1 MVLPFLIFINKYK
14 KFKISV
20 IHIDRLGHLALDTQL
35 FFIKHEVRSIQ
46 DVSYF
51 LIAPHVRNKRV
62 INGELLSMFKSFSKG
77 VDGVIMACTTPLF
90 ILVNCME
97 KALKDNNL
105 LYEMKMESNESEFSL
120 GLKTI
125 SFDSFQYLYGMK
137 ILRKMNIPKSN
148 KIVSIFARDSSYLK
162 NKSPQEDWSYH
173 DYRDCDVN
181 TYIDS
186 IKYLINKGYTVVRVG
201 SEFSDKLKFSDK
213 NYIEYCLSEF
223 KSEFMD
229 LFLISVSDFVVGTT
243 SGATDLAILFDIP
256 FLGVNYAPFMESPLG
271 KNDLFIQK
279 KIVNQHHK
287 VVPYKDIIHNTKYH
301 LFDGNR
307 MRIEHNMHC
316 IDNTPNEIYNAVIE
330 MTLRMEHKFTLS
342 AKQKVLLNNY
352 YKNFCSRNVWSNKS
366 APISIK
372 WLENNKELYF
382 N

>member
-1 MVLPFLIFINKYK
+1 
-14 KFKISV
+14 
-20 IHIDRLGHLALDTQL
+20 
-35 FFIKHEVRSIQ
+35 
-46 DVSYF
+46 
-51 LIAPHVRNKRV
+51 
-62 INGELLSMFKSFSKG
+62 
-77 VDGVIMACTTPLF
+77 
-90 ILVNCME
+90 
-97 KALKDNNL
+97 
-105 LYEMKMESNESEFSL
+105 
-120 GLKTI
+120 
-125 SFDSFQYLYGMK
+125 
-137 ILRKMNIPKSN
+137 
-148 KIVSIFARDSSYLK
+148 
-162 NKSPQEDWSYH
+162 
-173 DYRDCDVN
+173 
-181 TYIDS
+181 
-186 IKYLINKGYTVVRVG
+186 
-201 SEFSDKLKFSDK
+201 
-213 NYIEYCLSEF
+213 
-223 KSEFMD
+223 MD

-307 MRIEHNMHC
+307 MRIEHNMHY